1 MLERDVERLD
11 ALAGQHRPHRLD
23 GGAHHQRTIGA
34 GRRQRVPHTQRGRFQ
49 VQRVLLG
56 LEQQRVHAALDQ
68 RVGLE
73 RVGGAHVVE
82 GHVAG
87 DGDRA
92 GARSHRPDDE
102 ALTSGLAGDAGPGQC
117 DLVGAFAEAVLGEH
131 VGRAP
136 EGVGADQVGAGVPVG
151 AVDAGHHVGA
161 REVQVLVAALVL
173 RAAEVRGREVG
184 RLQHRTHRPVEDE
197 DAFQQGLPQPAHAS
211 MVPRPGVWVFR
222 H

>member
-68 RVGLE
+68 RVGLK

-131 VGRAP
+131 VGRAA

-161 REVQVLVAALVL
+161 REVQMLVAALVL

-197 DAFQQGLPQPAHAS
+197 DAFQQRLAQAAHAS